1 MPVSF
6 SDAEEVLRIIEEF
19 PAAEIKFEYKDLK
32 LYMRRVAGNNGA
44 VAAATAT
51 PAPVALAA
59 PPSPTSP
66 ATALTTSAP
75 PVAEPAIEEGSI
87 AVRSPM
93 MGVFYRAPSPGAPP
107 FVEVGQNIKAG
118 SELCIIEVM
127 KVMNTLK
134 APRAGVVTAICVEN
148 AGTIGKDAIL
158 MIIKP

>member
-32 LYMRRVAGNNGA
+32 LYVRRAAGINGA
-44 VAAATAT
+44 AAVAPTAA
-51 PAPVALAA
+51 VAQAA
-59 PPSPTSP
+59 PPPSAAPVTAAPVVQAAP
-66 ATALTTSAP
+66 ADE
-75 PVAEPAIEEGSI
+75 PVVEKGSV

-107 FVEVGQNIKAG
+107 FVEVGQKVAAG
-118 SELCIIEVM
+118 AELCIIEVM

-134 APRAGVVTAICVEN
+134 APSAGVVTAICAEN
-148 AGTIGKDAIL
+148 AGSIAKDALL